1 MYWPEYDD
9 TSSAGSSTPSTTAS
23 ALPSPPLNQKNW
35 PTLQSPAA
43 NDVLQSVIK
52 VRKTWKTLRDG
63 QTVWPLELEAALLEG
78 LEQYV
83 PEDCRETRMLG
94 RFPRRNR
101 FISDYI
107 FDKTGTR
114 RSAKQVG
121 SRLQQ
126 LRESCGGKQ
135 LMHLLSPF
143 RKPAYAESAG
153 SGDSPLNSP
162 ISPRPADS
170 LFPLMTDTR
179 PTVVYID
186 ILPTGSPDDVPTTGR
201 PTPSGNGDI
210 VHASDHPRAIGSINP
225 TVSFTS
231 PAPLVAHSRFTVY
244 SEDLI
249 LHAENVPL
257 VFLPDRAPQPS
268 DFLYSTKLV
277 PKYWD
282 VIVNSP
288 DPTRFTIFHDVVKQE
303 SSRTVFSATYKFRY
317 PPRTI
322 TEHSSS
328 LHTHSALTTKSDLD
342 ILATDFAPFDD
353 LLSLPDTRYPM
364 YESAGWNTSALAS
377 SHDNENSTMHRYPR
391 LTNSSSLFPELSDYV
406 SHPDRRRY

>member
-1 MYWPEYDD
+1 
-9 TSSAGSSTPSTTAS
+9 
-23 ALPSPPLNQKNW
+23 
-35 PTLQSPAA
+35 
-43 NDVLQSVIK
+43 
-52 VRKTWKTLRDG
+52 
-63 QTVWPLELEAALLEG
+63 
-78 LEQYV
+78 
-83 PEDCRETRMLG
+83 
-94 RFPRRNR
+94 
-101 FISDYI
+101 
-107 FDKTGTR
+107 
-114 RSAKQVG
+114 
-121 SRLQQ
+121 
-126 LRESCGGKQ
+126 
-135 LMHLLSPF
+135 MHLLSPF
-143 RKPAYAESAG
+143 RKPAYAESAA
-153 SGDSPLNSP
+153 SGDSPLISP
-162 ISPRPADS
+162 ISPHPTDS
-170 LFPLMTDTR
+170 LFPLMTNTR

-186 ILPTGSPDDVPTTGR
+186 ILPTGSPDDARTTGR

-257 VFLPDRAPQPS
+257 VFLPDRVPQLS
-268 DFLYSTKLV
+268 DFLYSTKLI
-277 PKYWD
+277 PNYWD

-288 DPTRFTIFHDVVKQE
+288 GMCTVYSPLSPLILITDPTRFTIFHDVVKQE
-303 SSRTVFSATYKFRY
+303 GSRTVFSATYKFRY
-317 PPRTI
+317 PPRT
-322 TEHSSS
+322 TADHSSP
-328 LHTHSALTTKSDLD
+328 LHTHSALRAKSDLE

-406 SHPDRRRY
+406 RLTLFFYPRSLTRYLQVSHPDVRRRC